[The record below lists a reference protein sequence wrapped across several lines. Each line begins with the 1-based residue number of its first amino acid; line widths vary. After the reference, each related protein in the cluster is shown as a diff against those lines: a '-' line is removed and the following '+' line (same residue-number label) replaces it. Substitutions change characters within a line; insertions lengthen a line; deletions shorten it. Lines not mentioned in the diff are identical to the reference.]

1 MNHKKH
7 ERHERHEKVGKGLV
21 PRLRFPEF
29 WGEPG
34 WECKELGEIVVSI
47 SNGISLT
54 QGTATSGV
62 KVTRIETISESR
74 IDLSKVGYVE
84 TDEDISAYK
93 LEVGDILLSN
103 INSVSHIGKSV
114 IIDKDYDIYHGM
126 NLLRIVVDSRLASP
140 RFAFL
145 ALNTDETRSSIR
157 ARANK
162 AVNQASISQTELRRT
177 LVVVPQLAEQQ
188 IIADCLGSLDDLIAA
203 EGRKL
208 AALRNHK
215 KGLIQQLLPR
225 EGETRPRLRF
235 PEFRDAGEWR
245 VRPIGEFGE
254 IRMCKRILASQTN
267 DREGVPFYK
276 IGTLGAKPDAYISQE
291 LYEEYRRRF
300 SFPKKGEV
308 LITCSG
314 TVGKCVPYDGEDA
327 YYQDSNIVWIANSQ
341 REVDNRFLFSVL
353 LNVDWGKLN
362 STTITRIYLDDLRM
376 LKISFPS
383 AMEEQYRIADCLSS
397 LDALIAAQV
406 KKLDALRTHKRGLMQ
421 QLFPSP
427 EADKS

>member
-397 LDALIAAQV
+397 LDALIDAQA
-406 KKLDALRTHKRGLMQ
+406 KKLNALRTHKRGLMQ

-427 EADKS
+427 ETDKS

>member
-1 MNHKKH
+1 VNHKKH

-397 LDALIAAQV
+397 LDALIDAQA
-406 KKLDALRTHKRGLMQ
+406 KKLNALRTHKRGLMQ

-427 EADKS
+427 ETDKS